1 MGFIF
6 GNVPKVK
13 AKEEN
18 GSPGTI
24 SGQRWT
30 KEWGGGGG
38 GGGWRV
44 RVIIPMR
51 LLGRKLSAFVLS
63 AGEEAAKT

>member
-18 GSPGTI
+18 GSAGTI
-24 SGQRWT
+24 SGQRWRR
-30 KEWGGGGG
+30 EWGW

-44 RVIIPMR
+44 RVKIPTR
-51 LLGRKLSAFVLS
+51 LLGRKLSALVLS
-63 AGEEAAKT
+63 DGKEAAKT